1 MNISLS
7 RLLSSVGGW
16 CGPRQ
21 RLRRSMAFSHRRR
34 VALLSVGM
42 VTTAFFAASAQN
54 ALTFTTLYSFSFN
67 DGLGPEN
74 NLVEGSDGN
83 FYGTTYQGGP
93 NQFGTV
99 FQITPAGVLT
109 DLYDF
114 TNAGDGSLPS
124 ASLVRGVDGNF
135 YGTCSAGGAYS
146 NGTVF
151 VITPAGV
158 LTTLYSFEGN
168 DGEYP
173 LARLPQ
179 ARDGN
184 FYGTTTQGGD
194 FNYGTVFQITSSGI
208 LTTLHSFAGG
218 EGTQPRAGLVGG
230 NGGELYGTTSNGG
243 ATNDGTVYQITT
255 AGALTTLHSFANSDG
270 SDSVSRLVLGSDG
283 NFYGTTSGGG
293 NNSSGTVFRITPAGV
308 LTTLYVF
315 AGSDGANPTDNLV
328 EGSDGN
334 FYGVTD
340 RGGSDNVGTVFQI
353 TPAGVLTTLHSFS
366 YFDGAYA
373 GGLVLGTDGSFY
385 GTTAQGGS
393 GGSGTVFKLTVP
405 GVTGRPAFLAGETA
419 LLSGVYYLAFPDGNY
434 FGYYS
439 FLANPSYIYHFD
451 LGYEYV
457 FDANDGQAGVYLYD
471 FASSDFFY
479 TSPTFPFPFLY
490 DFGLN
495 SVVYYYPSP
504 HRAGHYNTDGVRYFY
519 VFSTGQIITK

>member
-1 MNISLS
+1 
-7 RLLSSVGGW
+7 
-16 CGPRQ
+16 
-21 RLRRSMAFSHRRR
+21 MAFGRR
-34 VALLSVGM
+34 VCLALLSVGM
-42 VTTAFFAASAQN
+42 VTTALWSARAQD
-54 ALTFTTLYSFSFN
+54 AVTFTTLYSFSDN
-67 DGLGPEN
+67 DGIGPQN

-109 DLYDF
+109 NLYNF

-135 YGTCSAGGAYS
+135 YGTCSAGGTYS

-158 LTTLYSFEGN
+158 LTTLYSFSGD

-173 LARLPQ
+173 LASLLQ
-179 ARDGN
+179 AGDGN

-194 FNYGTVFQITSSGI
+194 FNYGTVFQITPAGV
-208 LTTLHSFAGG
+208 LTTLYSFAGV

-230 NGGELYGTTSNGG
+230 SAGELYGTTSNGG
-243 ATNDGTVYQITT
+243 ATNDGTVYGITT
-255 AGALTTLHSFANSDG
+255 AGVLTTLHSFANSDG
-270 SDSVSRLVLGSDG
+270 SDSVSRLALGSDG
-283 NFYGTTSGGG
+283 NFYGTTAGGG
-293 NNSSGTVFRITPAGV
+293 NNSSGTVFKITPAGV

-315 AGSDGANPTDNLV
+315 AGSDGANPSDNLV
-328 EGSDGN
+328 EATDGN
-334 FYGVTD
+334 FYGVTY

-353 TPAGVLTTLHSFS
+353 TPAGVLTTLHSFNYS
-366 YFDGAYA
+366 DGAYA
-373 GGLVLGTDGSFY
+373 AGLVLGTDGSFY

-405 GVTGRPAFLAGETA
+405 GVAGRPAFFTGETA
-419 LLSGVYYLAFPDGNY
+419 LLSGVYYLAFPDGNF

-439 FLANPSYIYHFD
+439 FLANPSYLYHFD

-457 FDANDGQAGVYLYD
+457 FDANDGKSGVYLYD
-471 FASSDFFY
+471 FASRDFFY

-490 DFGLN
+490 DFNLQ
-495 SVVYYYPSP
+495 SVVYYFPDP
-504 HRAGHYNTDGVRYFY
+504 NNAGHYTTNPRYFY
-519 VFSTGQIITK
+519 VFSTGQVITK